1 MSAHAIPARA
11 MGDFIG
17 GDPPQPPRPD
27 YEYDECECGER
38 KRAEARFCRA
48 CWNRYQRAM
57 HHEANVPEMLERRN
71 RYEFALEM
79 GYTEQELSALCRHS
93 VGAMRCRRMRNWRAS
108 IRESIC
114 GCGGHGRGLRQ
125 GRGRRGDGE

>member
-1 MSAHAIPARA
+1 MSARAIPARA

-38 KRAEARFCRA
+38 KRAEANLCRA

-57 HHEANVPEMLERRN
+57 HHEANVPEMLERHR
-71 RYEFALEM
+71 RFEFALEV
-79 GYTEQELSALCRHS
+79 GYTVHELMALCRRD
-93 VGAMRCRRMRNWRAS
+93 ALPTYEELARERPREYMRVWCA
-108 IRESIC
+108 
-114 GCGGHGRGLRQ
+114 RQ
-125 GRGRRGDGE
+125 GIVAGEREAA